1 MLVMKK
7 SREPSVNRW
16 MICVACF
23 LICFMGYGLAYSS
36 ISLYTVSI
44 CETFGFSRGQ
54 FSVVMSLLSL
64 SMSIGAFSYS
74 KISQKFSLKFL
85 MIIGVMMIPSG
96 LLLMSFSTTLPM
108 FYFASIL
115 IGLGLSIA
123 TVIPA
128 SILML
133 NWFGDKRGGVLGI
146 ILAATGI
153 GAMVFSPLII
163 YFIDLK
169 SFSYSMALSAIV
181 LAVILVP
188 MVIFVIKEKP
198 VTQNKEAHL
207 DGTADE
213 EKNYGKQNGLTLKEA
228 RQTST
233 FYFCAITVA
242 MYSIVFV
249 GVTYFIPSYLLD
261 IGLMPMVV
269 GVMISLLSGANAI
282 GKILMGRINDLF
294 NVSICITY
302 GTVLFIIAMVIAL
315 LIQSPMMAGVFA
327 IIYGL
332 SVSTAS
338 FPLTIIVSDFF
349 GKIAYGEILS
359 FIQGIAGLVAALA
372 IPIAGILYDKTG
384 SYNLIYMIY
393 IGLSIIPFV
402 TYFIALKKKPIIEV

>member
-1 MLVMKK
+1 MLKK
-7 SREPSVNRW
+7 STNSSMKRW
-16 MICVACF
+16 MICGGCF

-36 ISLYTVSI
+36 ISLYSVSI
-44 CETFGFSRGQ
+44 CEAFGFSRGQ

-64 SMSIGAFSYS
+64 SMSIGAFSYG
-74 KISQKFSLKFL
+74 KLSQKLSLKFL
-85 MIIGVMMIPSG
+85 MISGVIMIAAG
-96 LLLMSFSTTLPM
+96 VLLMSFSTTLPM
-108 FYFASIL
+108 FYFAGIL
-115 IGLGLSIA
+115 IGLGLSVA

-133 NWFGDKRGGVLGI
+133 NWFGDKRGGALGI
-146 ILAATGI
+146 ILASTGI
-153 GAMVFSPLII
+153 GAMVFSPLVI

-169 SFSYSMALSAIV
+169 SFEYTLAFSGII
-181 LAVILVP
+181 LAVLLVP
-188 MVIFVIKEKP
+188 VVVFVIKEKP
-198 VTQNKEAHL
+198 ATQNKEESQAE
-207 DGTADE
+207 TTYE
-213 EKNYGKQNGLTLKEA
+213 EQRQGQKSGLSLKEA
-228 RQTST
+228 RKTFA
-233 FYFCAITVA
+233 FYFCTITVA

-282 GKILMGRINDLF
+282 GKIIMGKINDVF
-294 NVSICITY
+294 NVSICVTY

-315 LIQSPMMAGVFA
+315 LIQSPVMAGVFA

-349 GKIAYGEILS
+349 GERAYGEILS

-372 IPIAGILYDKTG
+372 IPIAGLIYDQTG
-384 SYNLIYMIY
+384 SYNLIFMIY
-393 IGLSIIPFV
+393 IGLSIIPFA
-402 TYFIALKKKPIIEV
+402 TYFMALKKKPVIEV